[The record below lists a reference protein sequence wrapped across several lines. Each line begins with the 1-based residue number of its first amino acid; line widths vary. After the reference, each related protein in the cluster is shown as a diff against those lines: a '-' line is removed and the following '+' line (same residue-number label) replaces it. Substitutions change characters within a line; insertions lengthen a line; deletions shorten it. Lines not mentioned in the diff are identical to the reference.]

1 MSEEPA
7 TAAIDPALPG
17 LALALD
23 PVAVAPVLGVL
34 MKGLGETQPVAVRSI
49 RVVRHKPG
57 RRALIE
63 YGVEQPERG
72 APGSAADEG
81 AGLVRILGK
90 LRGKGLDRKTMA
102 TMQAL
107 RVHGFGARSPDG
119 VSVPEVIGGWPEAQV
134 WFQRRVAGLSLE
146 VCLGVDAGSSVSSS
160 SSSSLSPALASG
172 SGSDT
177 GSETE
182 AVRGWSVD
190 SLHELAGRVAAAVVK
205 LQRCGVQPVRRHGV
219 ADELAILRDRFE
231 RVARERP
238 DWRVRLEAL
247 LARCEAWGR
256 RVGGGGGESGAGE
269 EVPCHRDFHPAQ
281 LLVEEGQGLGGGRLW
296 WLDFDQFC
304 WGHPALDVG
313 NFAAHLTELAIR
325 LPGRAAVL
333 EAFRD
338 RLVSEFVGRLAGGD
352 EPGSARALRG
362 SAMEWRRAV
371 AVWHGLSLARHVFLS
386 TQYAD
391 RRWATE
397 ALLERCEREMV
408 GEPWGEPAGG

>member
-1 MSEEPA
+1 MREERA
-7 TAAIDPALPG
+7 TATIDPGLPG

-34 MKGLGETQPVAVRSI
+34 MEGLGGTQAVAVRSI
-49 RVVRHKPG
+49 QVVRHKPG

-72 APGSAADEG
+72 VPGSAAGGG
-81 AGLVRILGK
+81 AGPVRVLGK

-102 TMQAL
+102 AMQAL
-107 RVHGFGARSPDG
+107 RVHGFGSRSADG

-146 VCLGVDAGSSVSSS
+146 VCLGVEAGPSSLP

-172 SGSDT
+172 SGS
-177 GSETE
+177 ETE
-182 AVRGWSVD
+182 AVRGWTLD
-190 SLHELAGRVAAAVVK
+190 SLQELAGRVASAVVK

-231 RVARERP
+231 RVARDRP
-238 DWRVRLEAL
+238 DWRARLDAL

-256 RVGGGGGESGAGE
+256 RVGGGGGESGE
-269 EVPCHRDFHPAQ
+269 RVEVPCHRDFHPAQ
-281 LLVEEGQGLGGGRLW
+281 LLVEEGEMFGGGRLW

-338 RLVSEFVGRLAGGD
+338 RLVSEFVRRAAGGD
-352 EPGSARALRG
+352 EPGSAWG
-362 SAMEWRRAV
+362 SSGSVTERRRAV
-371 AVWHGLSLARHVFLS
+371 AVWQGLSLARHVFLS

-397 ALLERCEREMV
+397 ALLERCERELV
-408 GEPWGEPAGG
+408 GEPAVEPTGG